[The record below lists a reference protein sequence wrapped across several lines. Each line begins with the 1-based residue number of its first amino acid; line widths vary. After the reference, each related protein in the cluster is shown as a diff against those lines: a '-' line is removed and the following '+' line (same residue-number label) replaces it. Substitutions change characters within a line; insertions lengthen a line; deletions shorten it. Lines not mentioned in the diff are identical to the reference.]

1 MARTSFTVDP
11 LHFLT
16 GPQRSTAIE
25 HVRTYFAEFTGSWF
39 ERLAA
44 TEHPHRFT
52 EKDFVAVGTL
62 GVEVPPSTAIW
73 LLGDGAAPA
82 TALLEQIDPTLTL
95 WDDAADLTPEGP
107 AWQLWD
113 LIRSNGWPEQRAGIG
128 RTTTSKLLATKR
140 PHLIPIQDSVVTAL
154 LFGGGRPTG
163 YWSAWRER
171 LTAGDGPAVIEAAT
185 SIRQAVPAA
194 AHLSVLRI
202 LDIVLW
208 RAGTHPGR

>member
-1 MARTSFTVDP
+1 VARTSFLVDP
-11 LHFLT
+11 MQFLV
-16 GPQRSTAIE
+16 GVERATAIE
-25 HVRTYFAEFTGSWF
+25 KVRSYFTDYTGSWF

-44 TEHPHRFT
+44 TEQPHRFT

-73 LLGDGAAPA
+73 LLGGGAAPA
-82 TALLEQIDPTLTL
+82 TALLEQIDTTLTL

-113 LIRSNGWPEQRAGIG
+113 LVRTNGWPSHRGGMG
-128 RTTTSKLLATKR
+128 RTTTSKLLAAKR

-154 LFGGGRPTG
+154 LFGGGRYRG
-163 YWSAWRER
+163 YWAAWRDR

-185 SIRQAVPAA
+185 SIRDEVPAA

-208 RAGTHPGR
+208 RSGR